1 MVTKSLKEHYGYLFE
16 EENKKKTIL
25 FTNNFSITSDEDAV
39 SIILAFDVLNAFL
52 NNDNKTMLQRAF
64 QGDKVEGNTGINI
77 NTGRDL
83 YFNKLSSPSGLNLD
97 NPVKFANNEKDEVNS
112 TNNIKNFTI
121 LAKEAIAYFKP
132 KGFTSIVL
140 EQNNKIKIKRAK
152 FNLSANI
159 LFDDKIKPI
168 INHKNQR
175 INLDK
180 LVDYFRK
187 DIDNFYKPTVEKE
200 QGEK

>member
-1 MVTKSLKEHYGYLFE
+1 MATKSLKEHYGYLFE

-25 FTNNFSITSDEDAV
+25 FTNNFSIASDEDAV
-39 SIILAFDVLNAFL
+39 SIILAFDVLNSFL
-52 NNDNKTMLQRAF
+52 NNDNKTMLQHAF
-64 QGDKVEGNTGINI
+64 QGDKVKGNTGINI
-77 NTGRDL
+77 NTGREIKFD
-83 YFNKLSSPSGLNLD
+83 KLSSPSGLNLD

-121 LAKEAIAYFKP
+121 LANQAIENFKS

-140 EQNNKIKIKRAK
+140 EQNNKKKIKRAQ
-152 FNLSANI
+152 FNLAANRF
-159 LFDDKIKPI
+159 FDDKLKSI
-168 INHKNQR
+168 INHKNQK
-175 INLDK
+175 INLNN

-187 DIDNFYKPTVEKE
+187 NIDNFYKPTVKKE

>member
-1 MVTKSLKEHYGYLFE
+1 MFE

-121 LAKEAIAYFKP
+121 LAKEAIEHFKS

-168 INHKNQR
+168 IDHKNQK